1 MHALII
7 EDDLLIALL
16 LEDLLREQGYESFAV
31 AVTEDQA
38 VAAADRAWPDLI
50 TADLHLRAGSGIA
63 AVRRICNGRAPA
75 VVYVT
80 GSRPDLDGVP
90 GAIIV
95 DKPIQE
101 TTLRTAVDR
110 ARAAAPRH

>member
-1 MHALII
+1 VHALII

-16 LEDLLREQGYESFAV
+16 LEDLLREQGYESFAF

-63 AVRRICNGRAPA
+63 AVQRICNGRGPP

-80 GSRPDLDGVP
+80 GSRPDLDGMA
-90 GAIIV
+90 GAVVV
-95 DKPIQE
+95 DKPIDE
-101 TTLRTAVDR
+101 TSLRTAVDR
-110 ARAAAPRH
+110 ARAAAPGH